1 MAAIQ
6 RIESIPQLDLVLER
20 SKERPVWIFK
30 HSLTCPISSRAW
42 NEFQSFAAGRPEGDG
57 VYILIEIQNAR
68 PLSNAV
74 AERTGIRHQSPQ
86 AILLRNAA
94 VAWHASHYS
103 IEVASLLRAFGEP
116 TR

>member
-20 SKERPVWIFK
+20 SKDRPVWIFK

-42 NEFQSFAAGRPEGDG
+42 DEFQSFAAGRPEGDG
-57 VYILIEIQNAR
+57 VYVLIEIQNAR

-103 IEVASLLRAFGEP
+103 IEVAALLRAFASD
-116 TR
+116 

>member
-6 RIESIPQLDLVLER
+6 RIESIPQLDVILER

-42 NEFQSFAAGRPEGDG
+42 AEFQSFAAGCPEGDG
-57 VYILIEIQNAR
+57 VYVLIEVQNAR

-86 AILLRNAA
+86 AILLRNTV

-103 IEVASLLRAFGEP
+103 IEVAALVRAFGEP
-116 TR
+116 PG